1 MTGAPIVPPEP
12 PDLSAPRL
20 DVLRRAI
27 ALYLATAYDGVPLP
41 AAVARRL
48 DWPEGIDAPALL
60 ARPPFERTTPRGVDG
75 PPIYALRLGN
85 ARYPHMKLQLQPWP
99 NAHGFL
105 LSVNTH
111 DQILGLD
118 PAARD
123 AEAFRALQA
132 DNQRYKETIEA
143 AWDEA
148 KLPTFLRYLRD
159 YLDTQ
164 GSP

>member
-1 MTGAPIVPPEP
+1 
-12 PDLSAPRL
+12 
-20 DVLRRAI
+20 
-27 ALYLATAYDGVPLP
+27 
-41 AAVARRL
+41 
-48 DWPEGIDAPALL
+48 
-60 ARPPFERTTPRGVDG
+60 
-75 PPIYALRLGN
+75 
-85 ARYPHMKLQLQPWP
+85 MKLQLQPWP

-159 YLDTQ
+159 YLDAQ